1 MKKLTSDDL
10 KDIIVGSAIFG
21 CGGGGHLEKAET
33 TLQRALSENLEFT
46 LASLD
51 DLPETAKAVSPYP
64 VGSLTTGKDDP
75 RFSDLPI
82 AEQYPALTAVKVLE
96 EYIGEKF
103 AAVLTGEI
111 GALAVVDAFYVAA
124 SLGLPVLDADTA
136 GRSVPEIQHSLLYV
150 HDVPVP
156 LTPQAVA
163 NEFGET
169 MIITRVVNNL
179 RDETLLRALAVASRN
194 LVCVADHP
202 VRIRDLKPA
211 VVPQAVSYALAV
223 GRAYRQ
229 AKESGG
235 DPAQAVASQGAG
247 VVVFRG
253 AISEC
258 SWADKDGFTLGEFTV
273 AGDGGFSDSTLRIW
287 FKNENLMSWVNGAPF
302 VSAPDL
308 ICVLDEDARV
318 PLTNPNQQVG
328 KNVSVIAL
336 PAHERWRTDKALSVF
351 GPRSFGFD
359 VDYRPLDVVIA
370 G

>member
-1 MKKLTSDDL
+1 MKKLTSEDMR
-10 KDIIVGSAIFG
+10 DIIVGATILG
-21 CGGGGHLEKAET
+21 CGGGGHLDKAET
-33 TLQRALSENLEFT
+33 VLQRGLSENLEFT
-46 LASLD
+46 LTDLD
-51 DLPETAKAVSPYP
+51 DLPDTARAVCPYG
-64 VGSLTTGKDDP
+64 VGSLTTDKDDP
-75 RFSDLPI
+75 RFSGLPI
-82 AEQYPALTAVKVLE
+82 AEESPALTAVKVLE
-96 EYIGEKF
+96 EYVGEKF
-103 AAVLTGEI
+103 AAVLPGEI
-111 GALAVVDAFYVAA
+111 GALAVADAFYVAA

-150 HDVPVP
+150 HGVP

-169 MIITRVVNNL
+169 AIITRVVNDF

-194 LVCVADHP
+194 AVCAADHP
-202 VRIRDLKPA
+202 VCVGDLKPA
-211 VVPQAVSYALAV
+211 VVPRAVSYALAV

-235 DPAQAVASQGAG
+235 DSAEAVARQGAG

-258 SWADKDGFTLGEFTV
+258 SWEDKDGFTLGEFTV
-273 AGDGGFSDSTLRIW
+273 AGDGRFSDSTLRIW
-287 FKNENLMSWVNGAPF
+287 LKNENLMSWLNSAPF

-308 ICVLDEDARV
+308 ICVLDEDAGV

-328 KNVSVIAL
+328 RNVSVIAL

-359 VDYRPLDVVIA
+359 IDYRPLDAVIA
-370 G
+370 E

>member
-1 MKKLTSDDL
+1 MKKLTTGDMKDL
-10 KDIIVGSAIFG
+10 LFGSTILG

-33 TLQRALSENLEFT
+33 ALQRETNEKSELS

-51 DLPETAKAVSPYP
+51 DLPDVARVVCPYG
-64 VGSLTTGKDDP
+64 VGSLTPSADDS
-75 RFSDLPI
+75 RYAGLPL
-82 AEQYPALTAVKVLE
+82 AEESPALAAVKVLE
-96 EYIGEKF
+96 EYVGEKF
-103 AAVLTGEI
+103 AAVLPGEI
-111 GALAVVDAFYVAA
+111 GALAVANAFSVAA

-136 GRSVPEIQHSLLYV
+136 GRSVPEIQQSLLYV
-150 HDVPVP
+150 HGVP

-169 MIITRVVNNL
+169 MIITRVVNDF

-194 LVCVADHP
+194 HVCAADHP
-202 VRIRDLKPA
+202 VRVRDLKPA
-211 VVPQAVSYALAV
+211 VVPQSVSYALAV
-223 GRAYRQ
+223 GQAYRQ
-229 AKESGG
+229 AKEGGG
-235 DPAQAVASQGAG
+235 DAAEAVARQGAG

-258 SWADKDGFTLGEFTV
+258 SWEDKDGFTLGQFSV
-273 AGDGGFSDSTLRIW
+273 VGDGRFRDSTLRIW
-287 FKNENLMSWVNGAPF
+287 LKNENLMSWLNDAPF

-318 PLTNPNQQVG
+318 PLTNPNQQIG
-328 KNVSVIAL
+328 MNVSVIAL
-336 PAHERWRTDKALSVF
+336 PAHEKWRTDKALDVF

-359 VDYRPLDVVIA
+359 IDYRPLDAVIA